1 MDSYKTPYEHLPNIG
16 KRLGFIETID
26 DTLTLYKH
34 LLRDGAKNDLSFEE
48 KTLMRQV
55 VEDIKRA
62 DLYFMGEEF
71 IDILEE
77 YSNQFENINIAEIRF
92 SEFTRPCSKT
102 CYMRINHFT
111 KLLLEDEKNS
121 EKDANFAFITNYTED
136 KRTTVFCVK
145 PLGAPKVMGGYHPD
159 RGIGLPKDLPE
170 DLHSAF
176 ASVIIKI
183 AGSFELINNP
193 RFIVSQTAG
202 TRAQRKQMKREQ
214 SISLD
219 AWHKITWNVDETTV
233 VVDEKDRGGW
243 RMPLHYT
250 RGHPRKAEPHHKN
263 IMYKNGKPYKWIH
276 GFWSGHPAFGIK
288 KGYHAPKL
296 KAS

>member
-1 MDSYKTPYEHLPNIG
+1 MDNYKTPYEYVPNIG

-34 LLRDGAKNDLSFEE
+34 LIRDGAKNDLSFKE
-48 KTLMRQV
+48 KTLMRKA
-55 VEDIKRA
+55 VEAIKRA

-71 IDILEE
+71 MDILSE
-77 YSNQFENINIAEIRF
+77 YSDQFDNVDGSEIRF

-102 CYMRINHFT
+102 CYLRINHFT
-111 KLLLEDEKNS
+111 KLFSEDKNF
-121 EKDANFAFITNYTED
+121 KGAANFGFLTNYTED
-136 KRTTVFCVK
+136 KRTSILCVT
-145 PLGAPKVMGGYHPD
+145 PRGVPRPVGSYHPD
-159 RGIGLPKDLPE
+159 LGLFMPKGTPDEMQGI
-170 DLHSAF
+170 F
-176 ASVIIKI
+176 ANVITKI

-193 RFIVSQTAG
+193 RFIVSQKAG

-214 SISLD
+214 DISLD

-263 IMYKNGKPYKWIH
+263 VMYKNGKPYKWIH